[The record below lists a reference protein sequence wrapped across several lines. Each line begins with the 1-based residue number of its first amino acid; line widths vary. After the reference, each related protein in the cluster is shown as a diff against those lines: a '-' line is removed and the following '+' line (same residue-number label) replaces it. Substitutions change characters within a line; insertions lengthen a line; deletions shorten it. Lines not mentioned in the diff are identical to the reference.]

1 MALNSYTIKKCLLV
15 GTEGSSLGEGE
26 EYDLLGGDP
35 RIEYMESILSP
46 AIGLT
51 VNFFDSSSVV
61 SRKGLTGG
69 EYIQIEVD
77 SGQSKV
83 GTFEITA
90 DHKMIVNGVMDVKV
104 GPQGQEATIQAIP
117 EELMVNETA
126 KISKKFSGNI
136 GDIVKDI
143 LTDDVKGIQTKK
155 TLEEEQ
161 SANKYSFVG
170 NFKKPIDIIQWLQ
183 PKAACE
189 VEGGESYGFLFYE
202 NLDGYYFK
210 SIESLLKQE
219 PENKDKYTKTEMP
232 VDDYRKI
239 LDESGET
246 NIDTVMNLKRGMY
259 ANKTIYINLETQ
271 IKTVDDFKVSDIG
284 ALDRLPKLPKGMED
298 KPTTLM
304 FRIIDPGALQK
315 DSKKVES
322 EESAMEKQQDLA
334 KVQNKSYARSSLI
347 FSQNYDISVPFNPKL
362 RAGHTIFLQ
371 FPLPDDDLS
380 KVDERRGL
388 GDESTDDPSGKYLIE
403 GLKHIIGDGD
413 AHTQLSLIR
422 DTFTVK

>member
-1 MALNSYTIKKCLLV
+1 
-15 GTEGSSLGEGE
+15 
-26 EYDLLGGDP
+26 
-35 RIEYMESILSP
+35 MESILSP

-90 DHKMIVNGVMDVKV
+90 DHKMIVNGVMDVNV

-183 PKAACE
+183 PKAA
-189 VEGGESYGFLFYE
+189 
-202 NLDGYYFK
+202 
-210 SIESLLKQE
+210 
-219 PENKDKYTKTEMP
+219 
-232 VDDYRKI
+232 
-239 LDESGET
+239 
-246 NIDTVMNLKRGMY
+246 
-259 ANKTIYINLETQ
+259 
-271 IKTVDDFKVSDIG
+271 
-284 ALDRLPKLPKGMED
+284 
-298 KPTTLM
+298 
-304 FRIIDPGALQK
+304 
-315 DSKKVES
+315 
-322 EESAMEKQQDLA
+322 
-334 KVQNKSYARSSLI
+334 
-347 FSQNYDISVPFNPKL
+347 
-362 RAGHTIFLQ
+362 
-371 FPLPDDDLS
+371 
-380 KVDERRGL
+380 
-388 GDESTDDPSGKYLIE
+388 
-403 GLKHIIGDGD
+403 
-413 AHTQLSLIR
+413 
-422 DTFTVK
+422 